1 VAAGDLVA
9 LEAMPQLR
17 SLSISVEIREESI
30 PMRARLTQLKVLRIR
45 NDAKTYKGRSPFRRF
60 THLVDLDL
68 GGIPIPPKLP
78 E

>member
-1 VAAGDLVA
+1 
-9 LEAMPQLR
+9 MTPSRR
-17 SLSISVEIREESI
+17 S
-30 PMRARLTQLKVLRIR
+30 RLTQLKVLRIR

>member
-17 SLSISVEIREESI
+17 SLSISAEIMDGSI
-30 PMRARLTQLKVLRIR
+30 PIITRLTQLKVLRIR
-45 NDAKTYKGRSPFRRF
+45 NDAKTYRGRSPFRRF

-68 GGIPIPPKLP
+68 GGIPIS
-78 E
+78 